1 MHNKCVVITRLQ
13 GANLPHTPKSG
24 KLIFAYGSMIRKGKT
39 NSVRY
44 KSGTNWIELP
54 PGRVNTDYFSK
65 SDMREFV
72 YWVDIPKR
80 QSTVQFEIK
89 KCVELRSLKF
99 YLMSY
104 RQVGIF
110 HEHVVN
116 RILGDFVE
124 AVEPKMVTVYG
135 DFKIR
140 GGLHTTSEVTWE
152 KDKA

>member
-1 MHNKCVVITRLQ
+1 MKEKEREIVGEFLSPDTIHLEILETFEYEYPGRDVDLNISTDEFTCVC
-13 GANLPHTPKSG
+13 PKSG
-24 KLIFAYGSMIRKGKT
+24 LPDFATISIRY
-39 NSVRY
+39 VPD
-44 KSGTNWIELP
+44 L
-54 PGRVNTDYFSK
+54 
-65 SDMREFV
+65 
-72 YWVDIPKR
+72 
-80 QSTVQFEIK
+80 

-124 AVEPKMVTVYG
+124 IVEPVRVTVFG

-140 GGLHTTSEVTWE
+140 GGLHTTSEVSWE
-152 KDKA
+152 KEKK

>member
-1 MHNKCVVITRLQ
+1 MKDKEKEIIGDFKSPDSVRPDILETFEYEYPESEVGLDISTDEFTCVC
-13 GANLPHTPKSG
+13 PKSG
-24 KLIFAYGSMIRKGKT
+24 LPDFATITINY
-39 NSVRY
+39 
-44 KSGTNWIELP
+44 LP
-54 PGRVNTDYFSK
+54 D
-65 SDMREFV
+65 
-72 YWVDIPKR
+72 
-80 QSTVQFEIK
+80 K

-104 RQVGIF
+104 RNVGIF

-140 GGLHTTSEVTWE
+140 GGLHITSEVSWE
-152 KDKA
+152 KSSA

>member
-1 MHNKCVVITRLQ
+1 MKDKEKEIIGDYKSPDSVRPDILETFEYEYPESDVGLDISTDEFTCVC
-13 GANLPHTPKSG
+13 PKSG
-24 KLIFAYGSMIRKGKT
+24 LPDFATITINY
-39 NSVRY
+39 
-44 KSGTNWIELP
+44 LP
-54 PGRVNTDYFSK
+54 D
-65 SDMREFV
+65 
-72 YWVDIPKR
+72 
-80 QSTVQFEIK
+80 K

-104 RQVGIF
+104 RNVGIF

-140 GGLHTTSEVTWE
+140 GGLHTTSEVSWE
-152 KDKA
+152 KGAA

>member
-1 MHNKCVVITRLQ
+1 MKAKEGEIVGDIKSPDSVRPDILETFDYEYPDRDVNLDISTDEFTCVC
-13 GANLPHTPKSG
+13 PKSG
-24 KLIFAYGSMIRKGKT
+24 LPDFATIKISY
-39 NSVRY
+39 
-44 KSGTNWIELP
+44 LP
-54 PGRVNTDYFSK
+54 D
-65 SDMREFV
+65 
-72 YWVDIPKR
+72 
-80 QSTVQFEIK
+80 K

-104 RQVGIF
+104 RHVGIF

-124 AVEPKMVTVYG
+124 TVEPKRVTVFG

-152 KDKA
+152 KGKA

>member
-1 MHNKCVVITRLQ
+1 MKAKEKEIICDFNSPDSVRPDILETFEYEYPETDVGLDISTDEFTCVC
-13 GANLPHTPKSG
+13 PKSG
-24 KLIFAYGSMIRKGKT
+24 LPDFATITINY
-39 NSVRY
+39 
-44 KSGTNWIELP
+44 LP
-54 PGRVNTDYFSK
+54 D
-65 SDMREFV
+65 
-72 YWVDIPKR
+72 
-80 QSTVQFEIK
+80 K

-104 RQVGIF
+104 RNVGIF

-140 GGLHTTSEVTWE
+140 GGLHTTSEVSWE
-152 KDKA
+152 KGAA

>member
-1 MHNKCVVITRLQ
+1 MKEKERVIVGEFLSPDTIHLDILETFEYEYPGRDVDLNISTDEFTCVC
-13 GANLPHTPKSG
+13 PKSG
-24 KLIFAYGSMIRKGKT
+24 LPDFATISIRY
-39 NSVRY
+39 VPD
-44 KSGTNWIELP
+44 L
-54 PGRVNTDYFSK
+54 
-65 SDMREFV
+65 
-72 YWVDIPKR
+72 
-80 QSTVQFEIK
+80 

-124 AVEPKMVTVYG
+124 IVEPVRVTVFG

-140 GGLHTTSEVTWE
+140 GGLHTTSEVSWE
-152 KDKA
+152 KEKK

>member
-1 MHNKCVVITRLQ
+1 MKEKEREIVGEFLSPDTIHLEILETFEYEYPGRDVDLNISTDEFTCVC
-13 GANLPHTPKSG
+13 PKSG
-24 KLIFAYGSMIRKGKT
+24 LPDFATISIRY
-39 NSVRY
+39 VPD
-44 KSGTNWIELP
+44 L
-54 PGRVNTDYFSK
+54 
-65 SDMREFV
+65 
-72 YWVDIPKR
+72 
-80 QSTVQFEIK
+80 

-124 AVEPKMVTVYG
+124 VVEPIRVTVFG

-140 GGLHTTSEVTWE
+140 GGLHTTSEVSWE
-152 KDKA
+152 KEKN

>member
-1 MHNKCVVITRLQ
+1 MKDKEKEIIGDFKSPDSVRPDILETFEYEYPETDVGLDISTDEFTCVC
-13 GANLPHTPKSG
+13 PKSG
-24 KLIFAYGSMIRKGKT
+24 LPDFATITINY
-39 NSVRY
+39 
-44 KSGTNWIELP
+44 LP
-54 PGRVNTDYFSK
+54 D
-65 SDMREFV
+65 
-72 YWVDIPKR
+72 
-80 QSTVQFEIK
+80 K

-104 RQVGIF
+104 RNVGIF

-140 GGLHTTSEVTWE
+140 GGLHTTSEVSWE
-152 KDKA
+152 KDKV

>member
-1 MHNKCVVITRLQ
+1 MKEKEREIVGEFLSPDTINLDILETFEYEYPGRDVDLNISTDEFTCVC
-13 GANLPHTPKSG
+13 PKSG
-24 KLIFAYGSMIRKGKT
+24 LPDFATITIRY
-39 NSVRY
+39 VPD
-44 KSGTNWIELP
+44 L
-54 PGRVNTDYFSK
+54 
-65 SDMREFV
+65 
-72 YWVDIPKR
+72 
-80 QSTVQFEIK
+80 

-124 AVEPKMVTVYG
+124 VVEPISVTVFG

-140 GGLHTTSEVTWE
+140 GGLHTTSEVSWE
-152 KDKA
+152 KEKK

>member
-1 MHNKCVVITRLQ
+1 MKEKERKIVGEFLSPDTIHLDILETFEYEYPGRDVNLNISTDEFTCVC
-13 GANLPHTPKSG
+13 PKSG
-24 KLIFAYGSMIRKGKT
+24 LPDFATITIRY
-39 NSVRY
+39 VPD
-44 KSGTNWIELP
+44 L
-54 PGRVNTDYFSK
+54 
-65 SDMREFV
+65 
-72 YWVDIPKR
+72 
-80 QSTVQFEIK
+80 

-124 AVEPKMVTVYG
+124 VVEPIRVTVFG

-140 GGLHTTSEVTWE
+140 GGLHTTSEVSWE
-152 KDKA
+152 KETK